1 MESHKDAFIRRISE
15 QVRCQLELRQQEELE
30 RKRLSMIR
38 IERMR
43 QNRVKKDREAQL
55 KLEREKYEKLAKDY
69 LLDSDELDS
78 KRLADIR
85 TQYQQLELKRHGAA
99 AAEPAAAAVA
109 EPIDEENMD
118 TIIDSILHDYAG
130 TMPGTMSA
138 TTAATMPAD
147 VPVADAPIIM
157 PQKRSIWI
165 YVMIIIVAYIICMI

>member
-1 MESHKDAFIRRISE
+1 MESHKDAFIRRITE

-30 RKRLSMIR
+30 RKRLSQIR

-43 QNRVKKDREAQL
+43 QNRIKKDREAQH
-55 KLEREKYEKLAKDY
+55 KLEREKYEKLAQEY

-85 TQYQQLELKRHGAA
+85 TQYQQLELNRHGVTMSEPLAAEPLAA
-99 AAEPAAAAVA
+99 AAEP
-109 EPIDEENMD
+109 DEENMD
-118 TIIDSILHDYAG
+118 TIIDSILHDYA
-130 TMPGTMSA
+130 A
-138 TTAATMPAD
+138 TTAAIMPATTA
-147 VPVADAPIIM
+147 ADAPVEKQAMM